1 MATPLIPQE
10 IYLLER
16 YTSVDYFAD
25 MRDAWAAMV
34 QAGENALE
42 AFMRELPP
50 DYRSRPLWNQPDIVW
65 GERVLPNLRNT
76 LAGLDNGVIH
86 LSHGEWRALQY
97 AGNINSARAGMNRDY
112 SSEWMPEPF
121 AKIFDEQ
128 EIIAG
133 IPAGNISA
141 TVLNQWLIGE
151 LSHIYNVPSRGPLN
165 PPSSWPVY
173 RLNPH
178 VRVRTD
184 QPVPQ
189 NGIYLPDA
197 DDCSAQ
203 ALVKGYDAPEA
214 NVGRNPV
221 TTQRLRTEPTTWTLV
236 ERIADEG
243 GGTPGQEDLSASAH
257 TRLRREGG
265 QPCPQTGWWYTL
277 RKTIATS
284 LQSREDALETF
295 VDQQRCKRQRI
306 LPSATLHPL
315 R

>member
-1 MATPLIPQE
+1 MPTPLIPQE

-16 YTSVDYFAD
+16 YTSVEYFAE

-34 QAGENALE
+34 QAGEDALD
-42 AFMRELPP
+42 AFMRQLPP

-76 LAGLDNGVIH
+76 LIGLDNGVIH

-97 AGNINSARAGMNRDY
+97 AGNIEAARAGMWRDH
-112 SSEWMPEPF
+112 SAEWMPQPF
-121 AKIFDEQ
+121 AKIFNVQ
-128 EIIAG
+128 ESIADRN
-133 IPAGNISA
+133 AGNINFTILSG
-141 TVLNQWLIGE
+141 WLLGA
-151 LSHIYNVPSRGPLN
+151 LSHDYHAPTRGPLN
-165 PPSSWPVY
+165 PPASWPVY
-173 RLNPH
+173 HLNPH

-184 QPVPQ
+184 QAVPQ

-236 ERIADEG
+236 ERIANEG

-265 QPCPQTGWWYTL
+265 QPGNAMGGTPCARP
-277 RKTIATS
+277 
-284 LQSREDALETF
+284 
-295 VDQQRCKRQRI
+295 
-306 LPSATLHPL
+306 
-315 R
+315 